1 MMFMRHLVVMLDK
14 EDQNWRED
22 TIITMDNALYHTSK
36 ESMQLYR
43 DLNLP
48 LMFNPPHGYNVSP
61 VELIFAFLKKI
72 RLNPENLK
80 TGKSSFQNVVYLV
93 LRRLNELTI
102 PTRILL
108 WHHILTHVLR
118 YLYFVRL

>member
-36 ESMQLYR
+36 ENMQLYR

-108 WHHILTHVLR
+108 WHYILTHVLR